1 MGIFGTPM
9 SYFMIQRRLYF
20 FGLFLIISFF
30 SYGQTPI
37 DTAKFLPGIDSLKCD
52 LKKYYD
58 QKTAAEILE
67 YNYSVKNKWL
77 RFIPT
82 IGFTVVPLSPIL
94 AINTHGLAQFA
105 EHTAQKKA
113 KIMNIERMNSLQY
126 EKECISLSYQYLDLK
141 SKIIVYNF
149 KVDNFALQTSKFEI
163 TKKAYNNNEI
173 PPSEYLNRQIEYNN
187 LISDLKSME
196 MELNSLKYKI
206 LAQFNYN
213 P

>member
-20 FGLFLIISFF
+20 LCLFLIISNF
-30 SYGQTPI
+30 SYGQTQI
-37 DTAKFLPGIDSLKCD
+37 DTATFIPGIDSLKSD
-52 LKKYYD
+52 LKKYYG

-67 YNYSVKNKWL
+67 YNYSVKNRWL

-82 IGFTVVPLSPIL
+82 IGFSIVPLSPIL
-94 AINTHGLAQFA
+94 ALNTNGLVQYA
-105 EHTAQKKA
+105 EHAAQKKA
-113 KIMNIERMNSLQY
+113 KMMNIVRMNSLQY
-126 EKECISLSYQYLDLK
+126 EKECITLSYQYLDLK
-141 SKIIVYNF
+141 SKIVVYNF
-149 KVDNFALQTSKFEI
+149 KVENFVLQTSKFEI
-163 TKKAYNNNEI
+163 SKKAYNNNEI

-206 LAQFNYN
+206 LAQFNYL

>member
-20 FGLFLIISFF
+20 LCLFLIISDF
-30 SYGQTPI
+30 SYGQTQI
-37 DTAKFLPGIDSLKCD
+37 DTATFIPGIDSLKSD
-52 LKKYYD
+52 LKKYYG

-67 YNYSVKNKWL
+67 YNYSVKNRWL

-82 IGFTVVPLSPIL
+82 IGFSIVPLSPIL
-94 AINTHGLAQFA
+94 ALNTNGLVQYA

-113 KIMNIERMNSLQY
+113 KMMNIVRMNSLQY
-126 EKECISLSYQYLDLK
+126 EKECITLSYQYLDLK
-141 SKIIVYNF
+141 SKIVVYNF
-149 KVDNFALQTSKFEI
+149 KVENFALQTSRFEI
-163 TKKAYNNNEI
+163 NKKAYNNNEI

-206 LAQFNYN
+206 LAQFNYL

>member
-1 MGIFGTPM
+1 MLH
-9 SYFMIQRRLYF
+9 RRLYF
-20 FGLFLIISFF
+20 LGLFLIISIF
-30 SYGQTPI
+30 SYGQTKI
-37 DTAKFLPGIDSLKCD
+37 DTATFIPGIENLKSD

-58 QKTAAEILE
+58 DKTAAEILE
-67 YNYSVKNKWL
+67 YNYSVKNRWL

-94 AINTHGLAQFA
+94 ALNTTGLVQYA
-105 EHTAQKKA
+105 EHSAQKKA
-113 KIMNIERMNSLQY
+113 KIMNIERINSLQF

-141 SKIIVYNF
+141 SKIVVYNF
-149 KVDNFALQTSKFEI
+149 KVENFALQTSMFEI
-163 TKKAYNNNEI
+163 TKKGYNNNEI

-206 LAQFNYN
+206 LAQFNYI